1 MRAQW
6 QTLLFYYS
14 SFFLVTTSIET
25 DSGMDRMLPS
35 METIPVIN
43 VKKKNILSITVNSE
57 GDLLID
63 LMA

>member
-1 MRAQW
+1 M
-6 QTLLFYYS
+6 
-14 SFFLVTTSIET
+14 VTTSIET